1 MTGSETRLTQRA
13 YFDEYVDLVPVNAN
27 RRVTFLPQTGVRMFT
42 AGGLAGR
49 YGRLFAFV
57 VIPTFLAA
65 VYFLIFAADRYESE
79 ARFAVR
85 RPAGA
90 STGKLSDLLQ
100 ASGPTRAVDEAYA
113 VDEYIRSRDAMN
125 DLVANHG
132 FDDAIARS
140 GADPLWA
147 FPSLLGSSS
156 SEAKF
161 AYFRRLISTTNDTTT
176 GINTVRVEAF
186 RPEDAQR
193 LAVALLEGAENM
205 INRLN
210 ERAAN
215 DALAAVEAQAADL
228 KARLDAAQAALVG
241 FRTREEVVD
250 PTRLSLSVLQTIA
263 LLTVQKAESEAA
275 LADMER
281 GSPRS
286 PQIEVLRRR
295 IAAIDGQIA
304 VERKKLGGDDD
315 ALANVIAEY
324 ESLMLE
330 REFSQRAYSAA
341 LAAVELT
348 KSENRKQRVYVERI
362 VEPQLS
368 DEARY
373 PYRLL
378 WIAVVFLTGIV
389 VLRVSAVIYRRM
401 A

>member
-1 MTGSETRLTQRA
+1 MTVPENRPTQRA
-13 YFDEYVDLVPVNAN
+13 YFDEYVDLVPVNSN
-27 RRVTFLPQTGVRMFT
+27 RRVTFLPQTGVKALTT
-42 AGGLAGR
+42 ADIVGR
-49 YGRLFAFV
+49 YGRVLALV
-57 VIPTFLAA
+57 VLPTLLAA
-65 VYFLIFAADRYESE
+65 AYFLVFAADRYESE

-90 STGKLSDLLQ
+90 NTGMLSDLLQ

-113 VDEYIRSRDAMN
+113 VDEYVRSRDAMN

-132 FDDAIARS
+132 LDDAISRS
-140 GADPLWA
+140 GSDPFWA
-147 FPSLLGSSS
+147 FPSMFGSSS
-156 SEAKF
+156 NEAKF
-161 AYFRRLISTTNDTTT
+161 AYYRRLVSATNDTTT
-176 GINTVRVEAF
+176 GINTIRVEAF
-186 RPEDAQR
+186 RPEDSQR
-193 LAVALLEGAENM
+193 LAVALLGSAERM

-215 DALAAVEAQAADL
+215 DALAAVEGQAAEL
-228 KARLDAAQAALVG
+228 LARLEAAQAALVG

-250 PTRLSLSVLQTIA
+250 PTRLSLGVLQTIA
-263 LLTVQKAESEAA
+263 LLTVQMAESRAA

-281 GSPRS
+281 SSPRS

-295 IAAIDGQIA
+295 IAAIEGQIA

-341 LAAVELT
+341 LTAVELT
-348 KSENRKQRVYVERI
+348 KSENRRQRVYVERI

-373 PYRLL
+373 PYRLI
-378 WIAVVFLTGIV
+378 WIVVVFLTGLALVRI
-389 VLRVSAVIYRRM
+389 STVIYRRT